1 MDHAALSQTWQIK
14 CLRKHAQRYRRSLQ
28 RGVHVWICRLLF
40 QLTRSLVA
48 DLSVALEL
56 DGSSDSPAS
65 LEVALAVFYVR

>member
-1 MDHAALSQTWQIK
+1 MFEKTCTAVPAQFTAGRTCVDLSPPLSADQK
-14 CLRKHAQRYRRSLQ
+14 P
-28 RGVHVWICRLLF
+28 GF
-40 QLTRSLVA
+40 